1 LNSPPAPDATAQR
14 VALIIVCLASFTAPL
29 MLSAVNVA
37 IPTIAAGLGADAIM
51 LSWIP
56 TAYLLTSAVL
66 LLPFGRL
73 ADMYGRKRV
82 FLLGMIII
90 TVASMLASTSQS
102 VQQLVAYRVLQGIG
116 AAMLF
121 ATGVALLTS
130 LMPRERR
137 GAAIGM
143 SVSSVYFGLACGP
156 LLGGWATHH
165 YSWRAAFLI
174 HIPIALLIIL
184 LALAGLRGEWRN
196 EKPQRFD
203 LPGAGIYACAITA
216 LMYGISL
223 LPSASGLA
231 LILAGA
237 AGLVVFLRHER
248 RTVDPLFDVNL
259 FFTNRTFTFSCLA
272 SITIYTA
279 MFGTSYLLSLY
290 LQYVKGLTA
299 AAAGVILI
307 AQPAVMALLSPVSG
321 RLSDRIEPRLLAS
334 AGLILTAAGLGMLAA
349 LGPAST
355 PAYVVFSLLLTGG
368 GFALFSSPNVNAIMG
383 SVDRQHLGSAA
394 GAVSTMRVLGQM
406 NSMGLITVVFALL
419 LGPVQIA
426 PEHYPALMRS
436 IQISFLAAAG
446 MTGVA
451 IYFSMVRGEIHG
463 GKMEGRI

>member
-1 LNSPPAPDATAQR
+1 LNSTPVPNSAAQR
-14 VALIIVCLASFTAPL
+14 IALIIVCLASFTAPL

-37 IPTIAAGLGADAIM
+37 IPTIAAALGADAMM

-82 FLLGMIII
+82 FQLGMIIV
-90 TVASMLASTSQS
+90 TVASVLASTAQS
-102 VQQLVAYRVLQGIG
+102 MQQLVACRVLQGIG
-116 AAMLF
+116 ASMLF

-130 LMPRERR
+130 LMPREQR
-137 GAAIGM
+137 GAAIGL
-143 SVSSVYFGLACGP
+143 SVASVYFGLACGP

-174 HIPIALLIIL
+174 HIPIAVVVIL
-184 LALAGLRGEWRN
+184 LSLFGLRGEWRN
-196 EKPQRFD
+196 EKPQQFD

-216 LMYGISL
+216 LMFGLSNLPAATGI
-223 LPSASGLA
+223 G
-231 LILAGA
+231 LILAGI
-237 AGLVVFLRHER
+237 AGLVVFTRHER

-290 LQYVKGLTA
+290 LQYLKGLSAATA
-299 AAAGVILI
+299 GTILI
-307 AQPAVMALLSPVSG
+307 AQPAMMALLSPVSG

-334 AGLILTAAGLGMLAA
+334 SGLVLTAAGLGSLSA
-349 LGPAST
+349 LVPAST
-355 PAYVVFSLLLTGG
+355 PAYVVGSLLLTGG

-383 SVDRQHLGSAA
+383 SVDRQHLGSAS

-406 NSMGLITVVFALL
+406 SSMGLITVVFALL
-419 LGPVQIA
+419 LGPVRIA
-426 PEHYPALMRS
+426 PENYPALMQCIR
-436 IQISFLAAAG
+436 ISFLVAAG
-446 MTGVA
+446 MTLVA
-451 IYFSMVRGEIHG
+451 IFFSMARGEMHG
-463 GKMEGRI
+463 R

>member
-1 LNSPPAPDATAQR
+1 LNSTPAPNSTAQR
-14 VALIIVCLASFTAPL
+14 IALIIVCLASFTAPL

-73 ADMYGRKRV
+73 ADTYGRKRV
-82 FLLGMIII
+82 FQLGMIIV
-90 TVASMLASTSQS
+90 TVASVLASTAQS
-102 VQQLVAYRVLQGIG
+102 VQQLVACRVLQGIG
-116 AAMLF
+116 ASMLF

-130 LMPRERR
+130 LMPREQR
-137 GAAIGM
+137 GAAIGL

-174 HIPIALLIIL
+174 HIPIAVIVIL
-184 LALAGLRGEWRN
+184 LSLFGLHGEWRN
-196 EKPQRFD
+196 ENPQQFD

-216 LMYGISL
+216 LMYGISN
-223 LPSASGLA
+223 LPAATGIELM
-231 LILAGA
+231 LAGA

-290 LQYVKGLTA
+290 LQFLKGLSAATA
-299 AAAGVILI
+299 GTILI

-334 AGLILTAAGLGMLAA
+334 SGLVLTAAGLGMLSA
-349 LGPAST
+349 LVPAST
-355 PAYVVFSLLLTGG
+355 PAYVVCSLLLTGG

-383 SVDRQHLGSAA
+383 SVDRQHLGSAS

-406 NSMGLITVVFALL
+406 SSMGLITVVFALL

-426 PEHYPALMRS
+426 PENYPALMQCIR
-436 IQISFLAAAG
+436 ISFLVAAG
-446 MTGVA
+446 ITLVA
-451 IYFSMVRGEIHG
+451 IFFSMARGEMHG
-463 GKMEGRI
+463 TKG

>member
-1 LNSPPAPDATAQR
+1 MNSLPAQDARAR
-14 VALIIVCLASFTAPL
+14 RIALIIVCLASFTAPL

-37 IPTIAAGLGADAIM
+37 IPTIAAGLGADAMM

-73 ADMYGRKRV
+73 ADMHGRKRV
-82 FLLGMIII
+82 FLLGMIIV
-90 TVASMLASTSQS
+90 TVASLLASTAQS
-102 VQQLVAYRVLQGIG
+102 VQQLVACRVLQGIG

-130 LMPRERR
+130 LMPREQR

-143 SVSSVYFGLACGP
+143 SVASVYFGLACGP

-174 HIPIALLIIL
+174 HIPVAVVVIL
-184 LALAGLRGEWRN
+184 LALFCLRGEWRN
-196 EKPQRFD
+196 ETPQRFD
-203 LPGAGIYACAITA
+203 LAGAGIYACAITA

-223 LPSASGLA
+223 LPAITGVALMLA
-231 LILAGA
+231 AA
-237 AGLVVFLRHER
+237 AGLVVFIRHER

-290 LQYVKGLTA
+290 LQYIKGLSAATA
-299 AAAGVILI
+299 GTILI
-307 AQPAVMALLSPVSG
+307 AQPGVMALLSPVTG

-334 AGLILTAAGLGMLAA
+334 AGLVLTAAGLGMLSA
-349 LGPAST
+349 LGPTST
-355 PAYVVFSLLLTGG
+355 PAYVVCSLLLTGG

-383 SVDRQHLGSAA
+383 SVDRQHLGSAS

-406 NSMGLITVVFALL
+406 SSMGVITVVFALL
-419 LGPVQIA
+419 LGPVQIS
-426 PEHYPALMRS
+426 PEHYPALMRC
-436 IQISFLAAAG
+436 IRTSFLVAAG
-446 MTGVA
+446 MTLVA
-451 IYFSMVRGEIHG
+451 ISFSMARGEVHG
-463 GKMEGRI
+463 R

>member
-1 LNSPPAPDATAQR
+1 MNSTPVPDTTAQR

-73 ADMYGRKRV
+73 ADMHGRKRV
-82 FLLGMIII
+82 FLTGMIIV
-90 TVASMLASTSQS
+90 TFASLLASTAQS
-102 VQQLVAYRVLQGIG
+102 VQQLVAYRVVQGIG

-130 LMPRERR
+130 LMPRDRR

-174 HIPIALLIIL
+174 PVPIAVVIIL
-184 LALAGLRGEWRN
+184 LAQFGLRGEWRT

-203 LPGAGIYACAITA
+203 LPGAGIYACSITA
-216 LMYGISL
+216 LMYGISI
-223 LPSASGLA
+223 LPTNSGLA
-231 LILAGA
+231 LILSGA
-237 AGLVVFLRHER
+237 AGMAVFLRHER

-290 LQYVKGLTA
+290 LQYVRGLSA
-299 AAAGVILI
+299 EAAGVILI

-321 RLSDRIEPRLLAS
+321 RLSDRLEPRLLAS
-334 AGLILTAAGLGMLAA
+334 AGLVVTTAGLGMLAA
-349 LGPAST
+349 LGAAST
-355 PAYVVFSLLLTGG
+355 SAYVVFSLLLTGS

-383 SVDRQHLGSAA
+383 SVDRQYLGSAA

-426 PEHYPALMRS
+426 PQYYPALMQCIR
-436 IQISFLAAAG
+436 ISFMTAAG
-446 MTGVA
+446 LCGVA
-451 IYFSMVRGEIHG
+451 IYFSMARGEVHG
-463 GKMEGRI
+463 GK